1 LAFTSGKK
9 LGKKWVSIFA
19 SDFFIAL
26 IAMGFYVL
34 GVGRFLHFF
43 SH

>member
-1 LAFTSGKK
+1 VAFTSGKK

-19 SDFFIAL
+19 SDFFITL
-26 IAMGFYVL
+26 IAMGFYVFGIDRGL
-34 GVGRFLHFF
+34 YFF